1 MNPDLTPIFTEY
13 AQLVAFKA
21 QAEIDGLLD
30 ASFAADY
37 RPCAASGAMIGDRET
52 QGVCY
57 PCSQGNRARGPIYG
71 ASLAGHTPAPGDAL
85 RAVEAVWITPVD
97 ACAECARR
105 NERIDALLDQNDSLV
120 AQLATLSTQYAALV
134 RAGKRGAEG

>member
-37 RPCAASGAMIGDRET
+37 RPCAACGAMIT
-52 QGVCY
+52 F
-57 PCSQGNRARGPIYG
+57 SGPS
-71 ASLAGHTPAPGDAL
+71 SLADGTSD
-85 RAVEAVWITPVD
+85 R
-97 ACAECARR
+97 
-105 NERIDALLDQNDSLV
+105 
-120 AQLATLSTQYAALV
+120 V
-134 RAGKRGAEG
+134 RPIV